1 MKTKLKIKDFNGKLH
16 VLEKEVRAQDHL
28 AAQQKFKATVFC
40 DKTKFSRHPKYRK
53 LNSFDE

>member
-1 MKTKLKIKDFNGKLH
+1 MKKQIKVHDFNGKLH

-28 AAQQKFKATVFC
+28 TAQQKFKAVVFC

-53 LNSFDE
+53 PNSFDE